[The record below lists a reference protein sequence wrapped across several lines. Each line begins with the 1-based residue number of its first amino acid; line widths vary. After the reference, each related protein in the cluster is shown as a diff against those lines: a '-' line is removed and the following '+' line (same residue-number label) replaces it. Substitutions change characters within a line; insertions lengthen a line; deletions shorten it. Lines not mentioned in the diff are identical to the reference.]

1 MALHATRCTG
11 RSLLWR
17 RGSCLSLTDALR
29 RICAGRSVAGQQFII
44 EDCEDCDLYIF
55 DDNAAVTI
63 DECKNCR
70 IFIGPC
76 DSSIFIRDC
85 YNCKLVFFCRQF
97 RCVASPHPRR
107 LLPCEAPTTRP
118 DELTPLGLAYHR
130 TEIRRPAQ

>member
-1 MALHATRCTG
+1 M
-11 RSLLWR
+11 WR
-17 RGSCLSLTDALR
+17 RAR
-29 RICAGRSVAGQQFII
+29 GRSVNGQQFII
-44 EDCEDCDLYIF
+44 EDCEDCDLYVF

-97 RCVASPHPRR
+97 RCVCGGARGFGAAGLLSARGWHHGAAKGDSIPSPPPVLRTQLSRANDGGRERGR
-107 LLPCEAPTTRP
+107 LL
-118 DELTPLGLAYHR
+118 
-130 TEIRRPAQ
+130 